1 MSDTTQEN
9 DPSIEEI
16 LASIRQI
23 ISDDDEENQD
33 ADAPVEDEVVEEPE
47 QAAPEEEDVL
57 ELTDKVDEDSEPEEE
72 QELAPEPEPK
82 PEPEPEPEEEVIEE
96 LEDDIE
102 VDLTE
107 HPEETVS
114 KVEKNVDTESLLSDT
129 AATAA
134 LAGFTKLARDI
145 QVNRTFDGITLE
157 DIVRAQLEPLLREWL
172 DKNLPPM
179 IEVLVEKELEKLSK
193 KALND

>member
-1 MSDTTQEN
+1 MSDTAQEK

-23 ISDDDEENQD
+23 ISDDEEEAVE
-33 ADAPVEDEVVEEPE
+33 ADSTEEPIPAEDEP
-47 QAAPEEEDVL
+47 EEDVL
-57 ELTDKVDEDSEPEEE
+57 ELTDKVEE
-72 QELAPEPEPK
+72 
-82 PEPEPEPEEEVIEE
+82 PEPEPEPEP
-96 LEDDIE
+96 EDEIE
-102 VDLTE
+102 VDLSE
-107 HPEETVS
+107 QDEEIEDILVEEPAPAPEPPKEVVKEATK
-114 KVEKNVDTESLLSDT
+114 KVESSILGDT

-134 LAGFTKLARDI
+134 LEGFTKLARDI
-145 QVNRTFDGITLE
+145 QITRNFDGITLE
-157 DIVRAQLEPLLREWL
+157 DVVRAQLEPLLREWL

>member
-23 ISDDDEENQD
+23 ISDDDEETPEANEE
-33 ADAPVEDEVVEEPE
+33 AASVDEPVVEEPITE
-47 QAAPEEEDVL
+47 DEPIANADSEEDVVEEDIL
-57 ELTDKVDEDSEPEEE
+57 DLTEKV
-72 QELAPEPEPK
+72 
-82 PEPEPEPEEEVIEE
+82 EPEPEPVSEVN
-96 LEDDIE
+96 DDIE
-102 VDLTE
+102 VDLAE
-107 HPEETVS
+107 SEDEPDVIEPEPV
-114 KVEKNVDTESLLSDT
+114 KEKAKAPDSDLLSST
-129 AATAA
+129 ASTAA

-145 QVNRTFDGITLE
+145 QVARTHDGITLE
-157 DIVRAQLEPLLREWL
+157 DVVRAQLEPLLREWL

-193 KALND
+193 KVLNS

>member
-1 MSDTTQEN
+1 MSDTAQEK

-23 ISDDDEENQD
+23 ISDDDDEGETD
-33 ADAPVEDEVVEEPE
+33 GEAVAEPVPE
-47 QAAPEEEDVL
+47 
-57 ELTDKVDEDSEPEEE
+57 
-72 QELAPEPEPK
+72 
-82 PEPEPEPEEEVIEE
+82 PEPEPEPEEPPVAPEAPE
-96 LEDDIE
+96 EDDVLELTEKAEEEPEVFDDEIE

-107 HPEETVS
+107 PDEVEEVVAAPPPPPEPPAPPPPPAPDSRILTETAS
-114 KVEKNVDTESLLSDT
+114 
-129 AATAA
+129 AAT

-145 QVNRTFDGITLE
+145 QINRSFEGITLE
-157 DIVRAQLEPLLREWL
+157 DVVRNQLEPLLREWL

-179 IEVLVEKELEKLSK
+179 IEVLVEKELERLSK

>member
-1 MSDTTQEN
+1 MSDAQQEN

-23 ISDDDEENQD
+23 ISDDDEEAGAEGTQGEEEVA
-33 ADAPVEDEVVEEPE
+33 ADPEPE
-47 QAAPEEEDVL
+47 PLPEPEPEDDVL
-57 ELTDKVDEDSEPEEE
+57 ELTEKADEVEEE
-72 QELAPEPEPK
+72 IAAEPEPEPEPIPD
-82 PEPEPEPEEEVIEE
+82 PEPEPEPE
-96 LEDDIE
+96 DDLE

-107 HPEETVS
+107 PDVEEEAPPVAADDL
-114 KVEKNVDTESLLSDT
+114 DTEILT
-129 AATAA
+129 QGAAAAT

-145 QVNRTFDGITLE
+145 QVNRSFDGITLE

-179 IEVLVEKELEKLSK
+179 IETLVEKELEKLSK

>member
-23 ISDDDEENQD
+23 ISDDEEE
-33 ADAPVEDEVVEEPE
+33 ATEEVAEAPAEEEIAEPEEPVEDEGKD
-47 QAAPEEEDVL
+47 EDIL
-57 ELTDKVDEDSEPEEE
+57 ELTDKVEDEPEESHSEPEP
-72 QELAPEPEPK
+72 A
-82 PEPEPEPEEEVIEE
+82 PEPEPEPEE
-96 LEDDIE
+96 DIE

-107 HPEETVS
+107 QEETPIPVID
-114 KVEKNVDTESLLSDT
+114 EKLDTDIMTQT
-129 AATAA
+129 AAAA
-134 LAGFTKLARDI
+134 TLTGFTKLARDI

-157 DIVRAQLEPLLREWL
+157 DVVRAQLEPLLREWL